1 MKKSPQRNTQLD
13 KIREKPQMN
22 LAEFMLF
29 ARRDGLFRGEALA
42 SALNDHGE
50 LDHGALGLVT

>member
-1 MKKSPQRNTQLD
+1 
-13 KIREKPQMN
+13 MN
-22 LAEFMLF
+22 LVEFMLF
-29 ARRDGLFRGEALA
+29 ARRDGLFRDDALA